1 MQLAAL
7 PKMSGA
13 TSKDC
18 RKKSRYYL
26 KQKEYGLKTLQN
38 QIATK
43 QELCSRIK
51 HDRIVSEVSTSHSYE
66 MTCSSYEMTCSS
78 YEMTCSSYEMTC
90 STTTNRFEKNKKEL
104 SCMMERV
111 KLQNTLLSIQE
122 VFTLNI

>member
-78 YEMTCSSYEMTC
+78 YEMTCS
-90 STTTNRFEKNKKEL
+90 TTTNRFEKNKKEL

>member
-66 MTCSSYEMTCSS
+66 MTCSSYEMTCS
-78 YEMTCSSYEMTC
+78 
-90 STTTNRFEKNKKEL
+90 TTTNRFEKNKKEL